1 MPAGL
6 WRHRDFR
13 NLWLGQT
20 ASMFAAHMVAVLFPL
35 LASVSLDASL
45 FEMGL
50 LSAAG
55 YVPYLGVSLFAG
67 VWLDRKPKRAIIVFC
82 DLARALLLLAIPV
95 AWGLDILSVPTL
107 LVVALLVGSFS
118 VVADVGSASILPA
131 LVERDDLIEGNSKLE
146 LSASSASIAGS
157 ALGGGIFQLLAGPV
171 SMMINTVL
179 FALSAFF
186 TALIRGERKAGA
198 DGEGG
203 ETGAAGADG
212 EGGEAGEAAG
222 APGQTLWRD
231 MADGV
236 AFVTGHATV
245 RTLVLTTLVINF
257 FMAIAEPVAL
267 VFVTRTLDIP
277 PFSVGLILAA
287 SGAGALVGAVLA
299 APMSR
304 VLPLGRLLV
313 VTAALTGVA
322 SLLTPLAT
330 LVPAAPAV
338 VLMVA
343 MYTLDAAMIVVYN
356 INQRSYRAAITP
368 DAMQGRMNATNR
380 MVVMGVMPVGAILG
394 GLLGTAVGTLPALIL
409 ASLGTLIAPLILVCT
424 HVRTVERVPEQI
436 GADGGTETRAE
447 VEVEAEAAAGA
458 TTGTEPTS

>member
-1 MPAGL
+1 
-6 WRHRDFR
+6 
-13 NLWLGQT
+13 
-20 ASMFAAHMVAVLFPL
+20 MFAAHMVAVLFPL

-67 VWLDRKPKRAIIVFC
+67 VWLDRKPKRAIIVLC
-82 DLARALLLLAIPV
+82 DLARALLLLTIPL
-95 AWGLDILSVPTL
+95 AWWLDLLSVRTL

-171 SMMINTVL
+171 SMLINTVL

-186 TALIRGERKAGA
+186 TALIRGERKPGEGA
-198 DGEGG
+198 EDAEGTEGTEGG
-203 ETGAAGADG
+203 EK
-212 EGGEAGEAAG
+212 
-222 APGQTLWRD
+222 PSQSIWRD

-236 AFVTGHATV
+236 AFVTGHITV

-277 PFSVGLILAA
+277 AYTVGLILAA
-287 SGAGALVGAVLA
+287 AGAGALVGAVIA

-304 VLPLGRLLV
+304 AIPLGRLLV
-313 VTAALTGVA
+313 LTAALTGVA

-330 LVPAAPAV
+330 LVPAPAAV
-338 VLMVA
+338 ALMIA
-343 MYTLDAAMIVVYN
+343 MYILDAAMIVVYN
-356 INQRSYRAAITP
+356 INVRSYRSAITP
-368 DAMQGRMNATNR
+368 DDMQGRMNAASR
-380 MVVMGVMPVGAILG
+380 MAGMGVMPIGAVLG
-394 GLLGTAVGTLPALIL
+394 GLLGTAVGTLPALVL
-409 ASLGTLIAPLILVCT
+409 ASLGTLTAPLLLACT
-424 HVRTVERVPEQI
+424 HVRTVKRVPEP
-436 GADGGTETRAE
+436 
-447 VEVEAEAAAGA
+447 EAEPSA
-458 TTGTEPTS
+458 

>member
-1 MPAGL
+1 MATSTGKERVGDVPSGL

-20 ASMFAAHMVAVLFPL
+20 SSMFAAHMVAVIFPL

-55 YVPYLGVSLFAG
+55 YVPYIGVSLFAG
-67 VWLDRKPKRAIIVFC
+67 VWLDRKPKRAIIVLC
-82 DLARALLLLAIPV
+82 DIARALLLLAIPI
-95 AWGLDILSVPTL
+95 AWWLDLLSVPTL
-107 LVVALLVGSFS
+107 LVVALLVGCFS

-171 SMMINTVL
+171 SMLINTVL

-186 TALIRGERKAGA
+186 TALIRGERKGA
-198 DGEGG
+198 EGSDGTQGTEGS
-203 ETGAAGADG
+203 EGA
-212 EGGEAGEAAG
+212 EAG
-222 APGQTLWRD
+222 QSIWRD

-236 AFVTGHATV
+236 AFVTGHVTV
-245 RTLVLTTLVINF
+245 RTLVLTTLIINF

-277 PFSVGLILAA
+277 PYTVGLILAA
-287 SGAGALVGAVLA
+287 SGAGALVGAVIA

-304 VLPLGRLLV
+304 LLPLGRLLV
-313 VTAALTGVA
+313 LTATLTGVA

-330 LVPAAPAV
+330 LVPAPAAV
-338 VLMVA
+338 ALMVA
-343 MYTLDAAMIVVYN
+343 MYVLDAAMIVVYN
-356 INQRSYRAAITP
+356 INVRSYRSAITP
-368 DAMQGRMNATNR
+368 DEMQGRMNATNR
-380 MVVMGVMPVGAILG
+380 MAGMGVMPIGAVLG
-394 GLLGTAVGTLPALIL
+394 GLLGTAVGTLPALVL
-409 ASLGTLIAPLILVCT
+409 ASLGTLLAPLVLACS
-424 HVRTVERVPEQI
+424 HVRTVKRVPVPQP
-436 GADGGTETRAE
+436 
-447 VEVEAEAAAGA
+447 EAE
-458 TTGTEPTS
+458 PTA

>member
-1 MPAGL
+1 MATSTGKERVGDVPSGL

-20 ASMFAAHMVAVLFPL
+20 SSMFAAHMVAVIFPL
-35 LASVSLDASL
+35 LASVSLNASL

-55 YVPYLGVSLFAG
+55 YVPYIGVSLFAG
-67 VWLDRKPKRAIIVFC
+67 VWLDRKPKRAIIVLC
-82 DLARALLLLAIPV
+82 DIARALLLLAIPV
-95 AWGLDILSVPTL
+95 AWWLDLLSVPTL
-107 LVVALLVGSFS
+107 LVVALLVGCFS

-171 SMMINTVL
+171 SMLINTVL

-186 TALIRGERKAGA
+186 TALIRGERKGA
-198 DGEGG
+198 EGSDGTQGAQGAEGS
-203 ETGAAGADG
+203 EEGA
-212 EGGEAGEAAG
+212 EAG
-222 APGQTLWRD
+222 QSIWRD

-236 AFVTGHATV
+236 AFVTGHVTV
-245 RTLVLTTLVINF
+245 RTLVLTTLIINF

-277 PFSVGLILAA
+277 PYTVGLILAA
-287 SGAGALVGAVLA
+287 SGAGALVGAVIA

-304 VLPLGRLLV
+304 LLPLGRLLV
-313 VTAALTGVA
+313 LTATLTGVA

-330 LVPAAPAV
+330 LVPAPAAV
-338 VLMVA
+338 ALMVA
-343 MYTLDAAMIVVYN
+343 MYVLDAAMIVVYN
-356 INQRSYRAAITP
+356 INVRSYRSAITP
-368 DAMQGRMNATNR
+368 DEMQGRMNATNR
-380 MVVMGVMPVGAILG
+380 MAGMGVMPIGAVLG
-394 GLLGTAVGTLPALIL
+394 GLLGTAVGTLPALVL
-409 ASLGTLIAPLILVCT
+409 ASLGTLIAPLVLACS
-424 HVRTVERVPEQI
+424 HVRTVKRVPVPQP
-436 GADGGTETRAE
+436 
-447 VEVEAEAAAGA
+447 EAE
-458 TTGTEPTS
+458 PTA

>member
-1 MPAGL
+1 MATSAGKERVGDVPSGL

-20 ASMFAAHMVAVLFPL
+20 SSMFAAHMVAVIFPL
-35 LASVSLDASL
+35 LASVSLNASL

-55 YVPYLGVSLFAG
+55 YVPYIGVSLFAG
-67 VWLDRKPKRAIIVFC
+67 VWLDRKPKRAIIVLC
-82 DLARALLLLAIPV
+82 DIARALLLLAIPI
-95 AWGLDILSVPTL
+95 AWWLDLLSVPTL
-107 LVVALLVGSFS
+107 LVVALLVGCFS

-171 SMMINTVL
+171 SMLINTVL

-186 TALIRGERKAGA
+186 TALIRGERKGA
-198 DGEGG
+198 EGSDGTQGAEGS
-203 ETGAAGADG
+203 EEGA
-212 EGGEAGEAAG
+212 EAG
-222 APGQTLWRD
+222 QSIWRD

-236 AFVTGHATV
+236 AFVTGHVTV
-245 RTLVLTTLVINF
+245 RTLVLTTLIINF

-277 PFSVGLILAA
+277 PYTVGLILAA
-287 SGAGALVGAVLA
+287 SGAGALVGAVIA

-304 VLPLGRLLV
+304 LLPLGRLLV
-313 VTAALTGVA
+313 LTATLTGVA

-330 LVPAAPAV
+330 LVPAPAAV
-338 VLMVA
+338 ALMVA
-343 MYTLDAAMIVVYN
+343 MYVLDAAMIVVYN
-356 INQRSYRAAITP
+356 INVRSYRSAITP
-368 DAMQGRMNATNR
+368 DEMQGRMNATNR
-380 MVVMGVMPVGAILG
+380 MAGMGVMPIGAVLG
-394 GLLGTAVGTLPALIL
+394 GLLGTAVGTLPALVL
-409 ASLGTLIAPLILVCT
+409 ASLGTLIAPLVLACS
-424 HVRTVERVPEQI
+424 HVRTVKRVPVPQP
-436 GADGGTETRAE
+436 
-447 VEVEAEAAAGA
+447 EAE
-458 TTGTEPTS
+458 PTA

>member
-1 MPAGL
+1 MASSTEKEKVTQVPTGL

-20 ASMFAAHMVAVLFPL
+20 SSMFAAHMVAVVFPL

-55 YVPYLGVSLFAG
+55 YVPYIGVSLFAG
-67 VWLDRKPKRAIIVFC
+67 VWLDRKPKRAIIVLC
-82 DLARALLLLAIPV
+82 DIARALLLLAIPL
-95 AWGLDILSVPTL
+95 AWWRDLLSVPTL

-131 LVERDDLIEGNSKLE
+131 LVGRDDLIEGNSKLE

-171 SMMINTVL
+171 SMLINTVL

-186 TALIRGERKAGA
+186 TALIRGERKPGGGHEDAEGTE
-198 DGEGG
+198 GTEGG
-203 ETGAAGADG
+203 EK
-212 EGGEAGEAAG
+212 
-222 APGQTLWRD
+222 PSQSIWRD
-231 MADGV
+231 MAVGV
-236 AFVTGHATV
+236 AFVTGHVTV

-277 PFSVGLILAA
+277 PYTVGLILAA
-287 SGAGALVGAVLA
+287 SGAGALVGAVIA

-304 VLPLGRLLV
+304 AIPLGRLLIL
-313 VTAALTGVA
+313 TAAITGIA

-330 LVPAAPAV
+330 LVPAPMAV
-338 VLMVA
+338 ALMIA
-343 MYTLDAAMIVVYN
+343 MYVLDAAMIVVYN
-356 INQRSYRAAITP
+356 INVRSYRSAITP
-368 DAMQGRMNATNR
+368 DDMQGRMNAANR
-380 MVVMGVMPVGAILG
+380 MAGMGVMPIGAVLG
-394 GLLGTAVGTLPALIL
+394 GLLGTAVGTLPALVL
-409 ASLGTLIAPLILVCT
+409 ASLGTLTAPLLLACT
-424 HVRTVERVPEQI
+424 HVRTVKRVPEL
-436 GADGGTETRAE
+436 E
-447 VEVEAEAAAGA
+447 VEPSA
-458 TTGTEPTS
+458 

>member
-1 MPAGL
+1 
-6 WRHRDFR
+6 
-13 NLWLGQT
+13 
-20 ASMFAAHMVAVLFPL
+20 MFAAHMVAVLFPL

-55 YVPYLGVSLFAG
+55 YVPYIGVSLFAG
-67 VWLDRKPKRAIIVFC
+67 VWLDRKPKRAIIVLC
-82 DLARALLLLAIPV
+82 DLSRALLLLAIPL
-95 AWGLDILSVPTL
+95 AWWLDILSVRTL

-171 SMMINTVL
+171 SMLINTVL
-179 FALSAFF
+179 FVLSAFF
-186 TALIRGERKAGA
+186 TALIRGERKPGEGA
-198 DGEGG
+198 EGTEGTEGG
-203 ETGAAGADG
+203 EK
-212 EGGEAGEAAG
+212 
-222 APGQTLWRD
+222 PSQSIWRD

-236 AFVTGHATV
+236 AFVTGHVTV

-277 PFSVGLILAA
+277 AYTVGLILAA
-287 SGAGALVGAVLA
+287 AGAGALVGAVVA

-304 VLPLGRLLV
+304 AIPLGRLLV
-313 VTAALTGVA
+313 LTATLTGVA

-330 LVPAAPAV
+330 LVPAPAAV
-338 VLMVA
+338 ALMIA
-343 MYTLDAAMIVVYN
+343 MYVLDAAMIVVYN
-356 INQRSYRAAITP
+356 INVRSYRSAITP
-368 DAMQGRMNATNR
+368 DDMQGRMNAASR
-380 MVVMGVMPVGAILG
+380 MAGMGVMPIGAVLG
-394 GLLGTAVGTLPALIL
+394 GLLGTAVGTLPALVL
-409 ASLGTLIAPLILVCT
+409 ASLGTLTAPLLLACT
-424 HVRTVERVPEQI
+424 HVRTVKRVPEP
-436 GADGGTETRAE
+436 
-447 VEVEAEAAAGA
+447 EAEPSA
-458 TTGTEPTS
+458 

>member
-1 MPAGL
+1 MATSTGKESAGDVPSGL

-20 ASMFAAHMVAVLFPL
+20 SSMFAAHMVAVIFPL
-35 LASVSLDASL
+35 LASVSLNASL

-55 YVPYLGVSLFAG
+55 YVPYIGVSLFAG
-67 VWLDRKPKRAIIVFC
+67 VWLDRKPKRAIIVLC
-82 DLARALLLLAIPV
+82 DIARALLLLAIPL
-95 AWGLDILSVPTL
+95 AWWLDLLSVPTL
-107 LVVALLVGSFS
+107 LVVALLVGCFS
-118 VVADVGSASILPA
+118 VVADVGGASILPA

-171 SMMINTVL
+171 SMLINTVL

-186 TALIRGERKAGA
+186 TALIRGERGPAEST
-198 DGEGG
+198 EGG
-203 ETGAAGADG
+203 EGSEGTG
-212 EGGEAGEAAG
+212 EGGEAG
-222 APGQTLWRD
+222 QSIWRD

-236 AFVTGHATV
+236 AFVTGHVTV

-277 PFSVGLILAA
+277 PYTVGLILAA
-287 SGAGALVGAVLA
+287 SGVGALVGAVIA

-304 VLPLGRLLV
+304 LLPLGRLLV
-313 VTAALTGVA
+313 LTATLTGVA

-330 LVPAAPAV
+330 LVPAPAAV
-338 VLMVA
+338 ALMIA
-343 MYTLDAAMIVVYN
+343 MYVLDAAMIVVYN
-356 INQRSYRAAITP
+356 INVRSYRSAITP
-368 DAMQGRMNATNR
+368 DEMQGRMNATNR
-380 MVVMGVMPVGAILG
+380 MAGMGVMPIGAVLG
-394 GLLGTAVGTLPALIL
+394 GLLGTAVGTLPALVL
-409 ASLGTLIAPLILVCT
+409 ASLGTLLAPLVLVCS
-424 HVRTVERVPEQI
+424 HVRTVKRVPVPQP
-436 GADGGTETRAE
+436 
-447 VEVEAEAAAGA
+447 EAE
-458 TTGTEPTS
+458 PTA

>member
-1 MPAGL
+1 MATSTGKERVGDVPSGL

-20 ASMFAAHMVAVLFPL
+20 SSMFAAHMVAVIFPL
-35 LASVSLDASL
+35 LASVSLNASL

-55 YVPYLGVSLFAG
+55 YVPYIGVSLFAG
-67 VWLDRKPKRAIIVFC
+67 VWLDRKPKRAIIVLC
-82 DLARALLLLAIPV
+82 DIARALLLLAIPI
-95 AWGLDILSVPTL
+95 AWWLDLLSVPTL
-107 LVVALLVGSFS
+107 LVVALLVGCFS

-171 SMMINTVL
+171 SMLINTVL

-186 TALIRGERKAGA
+186 TALIRGERKGTQGA
-198 DGEGG
+198 QGAEGS
-203 ETGAAGADG
+203 EEGAEEGA
-212 EGGEAGEAAG
+212 EAG
-222 APGQTLWRD
+222 QSIWRD

-236 AFVTGHATV
+236 AFVTGHVTV
-245 RTLVLTTLVINF
+245 RTLVLTTLIINF

-277 PFSVGLILAA
+277 PYTVGLILAA
-287 SGAGALVGAVLA
+287 SGAGALVGAVIA

-304 VLPLGRLLV
+304 LLPLGRLLV
-313 VTAALTGVA
+313 LTATLTGVA

-330 LVPAAPAV
+330 LVPAPAAV
-338 VLMVA
+338 ALMVA
-343 MYTLDAAMIVVYN
+343 MYVLDAAMIVVYN
-356 INQRSYRAAITP
+356 INVRSYRSAITP
-368 DAMQGRMNATNR
+368 DEMQGRMNATNR
-380 MVVMGVMPVGAILG
+380 MAGMGVMPIGAVLG
-394 GLLGTAVGTLPALIL
+394 GLLGTAVGTLPALVL
-409 ASLGTLIAPLILVCT
+409 ASLGTLIAPLVLACS
-424 HVRTVERVPEQI
+424 HVRTVKRVPDPQPESQP
-436 GADGGTETRAE
+436 ESQP
-447 VEVEAEAAAGA
+447 EAE
-458 TTGTEPTS
+458 PTA

>member
-1 MPAGL
+1 MATSTGKERVGDVPSGL

-20 ASMFAAHMVAVLFPL
+20 SSMFAAHMVAVIFPL
-35 LASVSLDASL
+35 LASVSLNASL

-55 YVPYLGVSLFAG
+55 YVPYIGVSLFAG
-67 VWLDRKPKRAIIVFC
+67 VWLDRKPKRAIIVLC
-82 DLARALLLLAIPV
+82 DIARALLLLAIPI
-95 AWGLDILSVPTL
+95 AWWLDLLSVPTL
-107 LVVALLVGSFS
+107 LVVALLVGCFS

-171 SMMINTVL
+171 SMLINTVL

-186 TALIRGERKAGA
+186 TALIRGERKGTQGA
-198 DGEGG
+198 QGAEGSEEGAEDG
-203 ETGAAGADG
+203 A
-212 EGGEAGEAAG
+212 EAG
-222 APGQTLWRD
+222 QSIWRD

-236 AFVTGHATV
+236 AFVTGHVTV
-245 RTLVLTTLVINF
+245 RTLVLTTLIINF

-277 PFSVGLILAA
+277 PYTVGLILAA
-287 SGAGALVGAVLA
+287 SGAGALVGAVIA

-304 VLPLGRLLV
+304 LLPLGRLLV
-313 VTAALTGVA
+313 LTATLTGVA

-330 LVPAAPAV
+330 LVPAPAAV
-338 VLMVA
+338 ALMVA
-343 MYTLDAAMIVVYN
+343 MYVLDAAMIVVYN
-356 INQRSYRAAITP
+356 INVRSYRSAITP
-368 DAMQGRMNATNR
+368 DEMQGRMNATNR
-380 MVVMGVMPVGAILG
+380 MAGMGVMPIGAVLG
-394 GLLGTAVGTLPALIL
+394 GLLGTAVGTLPALVL
-409 ASLGTLIAPLILVCT
+409 ASLGTLIAPLVLACS
-424 HVRTVERVPEQI
+424 HVRTVKRVPDPQPQAQPESQP
-436 GADGGTETRAE
+436 
-447 VEVEAEAAAGA
+447 EAE
-458 TTGTEPTS
+458 PTA

>member
-1 MPAGL
+1 MATSTGKERVGDVPSGL

-20 ASMFAAHMVAVLFPL
+20 SSMFAAHMVAVIFPL
-35 LASVSLDASL
+35 LASVSLNASL

-55 YVPYLGVSLFAG
+55 YVPYIGVSLFAG
-67 VWLDRKPKRAIIVFC
+67 VWLDRKPKRAIIVLC
-82 DLARALLLLAIPV
+82 DIARALLLLAIPI
-95 AWGLDILSVPTL
+95 AWWLDLLSVPTL
-107 LVVALLVGSFS
+107 LVVALLVGCFS

-171 SMMINTVL
+171 SMLINTVL

-186 TALIRGERKAGA
+186 TALIRGERKGA
-198 DGEGG
+198 EGSDGTQGAEGS
-203 ETGAAGADG
+203 EEGA
-212 EGGEAGEAAG
+212 EAG
-222 APGQTLWRD
+222 QSIWRD

-236 AFVTGHATV
+236 AFVTGHVTV
-245 RTLVLTTLVINF
+245 RTLVLTTLIINF

-277 PFSVGLILAA
+277 PYTVGLILAA
-287 SGAGALVGAVLA
+287 SGAGALVGAVIA

-304 VLPLGRLLV
+304 LLPLGRLLV
-313 VTAALTGVA
+313 LTATLTGVA

-330 LVPAAPAV
+330 LVPAPAAV
-338 VLMVA
+338 ALMVA
-343 MYTLDAAMIVVYN
+343 MYVLDAAMIVVYN
-356 INQRSYRAAITP
+356 INVRSYRSAITP
-368 DAMQGRMNATNR
+368 DEMQGRMNATNR
-380 MVVMGVMPVGAILG
+380 MAGMGVMPIGAVLG
-394 GLLGTAVGTLPALIL
+394 GLLGTAVGTLPALVL
-409 ASLGTLIAPLILVCT
+409 ASLGTLIAPLVLACS
-424 HVRTVERVPEQI
+424 HVRTVKRVPVPQP
-436 GADGGTETRAE
+436 
-447 VEVEAEAAAGA
+447 EAE
-458 TTGTEPTS
+458 PTA

>member
-1 MPAGL
+1 MATSTGKERVGDVPSGL

-20 ASMFAAHMVAVLFPL
+20 SSMFAAHMVAVIFPL
-35 LASVSLDASL
+35 LASVSLKASL

-55 YVPYLGVSLFAG
+55 YVPYIGVSLFAG
-67 VWLDRKPKRAIIVFC
+67 VWLDRKPKRAIIVLC
-82 DLARALLLLAIPV
+82 DIARALLLLAIPI
-95 AWGLDILSVPTL
+95 AWWLDLLSVPTL
-107 LVVALLVGSFS
+107 LVVALLVGCFS

-171 SMMINTVL
+171 SMLINTVL

-186 TALIRGERKAGA
+186 TALIRGERKGA
-198 DGEGG
+198 EGSDGTQGTEGS
-203 ETGAAGADG
+203 EEGA
-212 EGGEAGEAAG
+212 EAG
-222 APGQTLWRD
+222 QSIWRD

-236 AFVTGHATV
+236 AFVTGHVTV
-245 RTLVLTTLVINF
+245 RTLVLTTLIINF

-277 PFSVGLILAA
+277 PYTVGLILAA
-287 SGAGALVGAVLA
+287 SGAGALVGAVIA

-304 VLPLGRLLV
+304 LLPLGRLLV
-313 VTAALTGVA
+313 LTAALTGVA

-330 LVPAAPAV
+330 LVPAPAAV
-338 VLMVA
+338 ALMVA
-343 MYTLDAAMIVVYN
+343 MYVLDAAMIVVYN
-356 INQRSYRAAITP
+356 INVRSYRSAITP
-368 DAMQGRMNATNR
+368 DEMQGRMNATNR
-380 MVVMGVMPVGAILG
+380 MAGMGVMPIGAVLG
-394 GLLGTAVGTLPALIL
+394 GLLGTAVGTLPALVL
-409 ASLGTLIAPLILVCT
+409 ASLGTLIAPLVLACS
-424 HVRTVERVPEQI
+424 HVRTVKRVPVPQP
-436 GADGGTETRAE
+436 
-447 VEVEAEAAAGA
+447 EAE
-458 TTGTEPTS
+458 PTA

>member
-1 MPAGL
+1 MPSGL

-20 ASMFAAHMVAVLFPL
+20 SSMFAAHMVAVIFPL
-35 LASVSLDASL
+35 LASVSLNASL

-55 YVPYLGVSLFAG
+55 YVPYIGVSLFAG
-67 VWLDRKPKRAIIVFC
+67 VWLDRKPKRAIIVLC
-82 DLARALLLLAIPV
+82 DIARALLLLAIPI
-95 AWGLDILSVPTL
+95 AWWLDLLSVPTL
-107 LVVALLVGSFS
+107 LVVALLVGCFS

-171 SMMINTVL
+171 SMLINTVL

-186 TALIRGERKAGA
+186 TALIRGERKGA
-198 DGEGG
+198 EGSDGTQGAEGS
-203 ETGAAGADG
+203 EEGA
-212 EGGEAGEAAG
+212 EAG
-222 APGQTLWRD
+222 QSIWRD

-236 AFVTGHATV
+236 AFVTGHVTV
-245 RTLVLTTLVINF
+245 RTLVLTTLIINF

-277 PFSVGLILAA
+277 PYTVGLILAA
-287 SGAGALVGAVLA
+287 SGAGALVGAVIA

-304 VLPLGRLLV
+304 LLPLGRLLV
-313 VTAALTGVA
+313 LTATLTGVA

-330 LVPAAPAV
+330 LVPAPAAV
-338 VLMVA
+338 ALMVA
-343 MYTLDAAMIVVYN
+343 MYVLDAAMIVVYN
-356 INQRSYRAAITP
+356 INVRSYRSAITP
-368 DAMQGRMNATNR
+368 DEMQGRMNATNR
-380 MVVMGVMPVGAILG
+380 MAGMGVMPIGAVLG
-394 GLLGTAVGTLPALIL
+394 GLLGTAVGTLPALVL
-409 ASLGTLIAPLILVCT
+409 ASLGTLIAPLVLACS
-424 HVRTVERVPEQI
+424 HVRTVKRVPVPQP
-436 GADGGTETRAE
+436 
-447 VEVEAEAAAGA
+447 EAE
-458 TTGTEPTS
+458 PTA

>member
-1 MPAGL
+1 MATSTGKERVGDVPSGL

-20 ASMFAAHMVAVLFPL
+20 SSMFAAHMVAVIFPL
-35 LASVSLDASL
+35 LASVSLNASL

-55 YVPYLGVSLFAG
+55 YVPYIGVSLFAG
-67 VWLDRKPKRAIIVFC
+67 VWLDRKPKRAIIVLC
-82 DLARALLLLAIPV
+82 DIARALLLLGIPI
-95 AWGLDILSVPTL
+95 AWWLDLLSVPTL

-171 SMMINTVL
+171 SMLINTVL

-186 TALIRGERKAGA
+186 TALIRGERKGA
-198 DGEGG
+198 AEGGGEG
-203 ETGAAGADG
+203 A
-212 EGGEAGEAAG
+212 EGSEEGTEAG
-222 APGQTLWRD
+222 QSIWRD

-236 AFVTGHATV
+236 AFVTGHVTV
-245 RTLVLTTLVINF
+245 RTLVLTTLIINF

-277 PFSVGLILAA
+277 PYTVGLILAA
-287 SGAGALVGAVLA
+287 SGAGALVGAVIA

-304 VLPLGRLLV
+304 LLPLGRLLV
-313 VTAALTGVA
+313 LTATLTGVA

-330 LVPAAPAV
+330 LVPAPAAV
-338 VLMVA
+338 SLMVA
-343 MYTLDAAMIVVYN
+343 MYVLDAAMIVVYN
-356 INQRSYRAAITP
+356 INVRSYRSAITP
-368 DAMQGRMNATNR
+368 DEMQGRMNATNR
-380 MVVMGVMPVGAILG
+380 MAGMGVMPIGAVLG
-394 GLLGTAVGTLPALIL
+394 GLLGTAVGTLPALVL
-409 ASLGTLIAPLILVCT
+409 ASLGTLIAPLVLACS
-424 HVRTVERVPEQI
+424 HVRTVKRVPVPQP
-436 GADGGTETRAE
+436 
-447 VEVEAEAAAGA
+447 EAE
-458 TTGTEPTS
+458 PTA

>member
-1 MPAGL
+1 
-6 WRHRDFR
+6 
-13 NLWLGQT
+13 
-20 ASMFAAHMVAVLFPL
+20 MFAANMVAVLFPL

-82 DLARALLLLAIPV
+82 DMARALLLLAIPL
-95 AWGLDILSVPTL
+95 AWWLDLLSVPTL
-107 LVVALLVGSFS
+107 LVVALLVGCFS

-131 LVERDDLIEGNSKLE
+131 LVERDDLIDGNSKLE

-186 TALIRGERKAGA
+186 TALIRGERKTA
-198 DGEGG
+198 GEGG
-203 ETGAAGADG
+203 EG
-212 EGGEAGEAAG
+212 EESEE
-222 APGQTLWRD
+222 PSQTIWRD

-287 SGAGALVGAVLA
+287 SGAGALVGAVIA

-304 VLPLGRLLV
+304 LLPLGRLLV
-313 VTAALTGVA
+313 LTATLTGVA

-330 LVPAAPAV
+330 LVPAPAAV
-338 VLMVA
+338 ALMVA

-356 INQRSYRAAITP
+356 INQRSYRSAITP
-368 DAMQGRMNATNR
+368 DEMQGRMNATNR
-380 MVVMGVMPVGAILG
+380 MVVMGVMPIGAILG

-409 ASLGTLIAPLILVCT
+409 ASLGTLIAPLILACT
-424 HVRTVERVPEQI
+424 HVRTVKRVPE
-436 GADGGTETRAE
+436 GEAETDAEAGTET
-447 VEVEAEAAAGA
+447 EAKSEA
-458 TTGTEPTS
+458 EPTS

>member
-1 MPAGL
+1 MATSTGKERVGDVPSGL

-20 ASMFAAHMVAVLFPL
+20 SSMFAAHMVAVIFPL
-35 LASVSLDASL
+35 LASVSLNASL

-55 YVPYLGVSLFAG
+55 YVPYIGVSLFAG
-67 VWLDRKPKRAIIVFC
+67 VWLDRKPKRAIIVLC
-82 DLARALLLLAIPV
+82 DIARALLLLAIPI
-95 AWGLDILSVPTL
+95 AWWLDLLSVPTL
-107 LVVALLVGSFS
+107 LVVALLVGCFS

-171 SMMINTVL
+171 SMLINTVL

-186 TALIRGERKAGA
+186 TALIRGERKGA
-198 DGEGG
+198 EGSDGTQGAEGS
-203 ETGAAGADG
+203 EEGA
-212 EGGEAGEAAG
+212 EAG
-222 APGQTLWRD
+222 QSIWRD

-236 AFVTGHATV
+236 AFVTGHVTV
-245 RTLVLTTLVINF
+245 RTLVLTTLIINF

-277 PFSVGLILAA
+277 PYTVGLILAA
-287 SGAGALVGAVLA
+287 SGAGALVGAVIA

-304 VLPLGRLLV
+304 LLPLGRLLV
-313 VTAALTGVA
+313 LTATLTGVA

-330 LVPAAPAV
+330 LVPAAAAAA
-338 VLMVA
+338 LMVA
-343 MYTLDAAMIVVYN
+343 MYVLDAAMIVVYN
-356 INQRSYRAAITP
+356 INVRSYRSAITP
-368 DAMQGRMNATNR
+368 DEMQGRMNATNR
-380 MVVMGVMPVGAILG
+380 MAGMGVMPIGAVLG
-394 GLLGTAVGTLPALIL
+394 GLLGTAVGTLPALVL
-409 ASLGTLIAPLILVCT
+409 ASLGTLIAPLVLACS
-424 HVRTVERVPEQI
+424 HVRTVKRVPVPQP
-436 GADGGTETRAE
+436 
-447 VEVEAEAAAGA
+447 EAE
-458 TTGTEPTS
+458 PTA

>member
-1 MPAGL
+1 MPSGL

-20 ASMFAAHMVAVLFPL
+20 SSMFAAHMVAVIFPL

-55 YVPYLGVSLFAG
+55 YVPYIGVSLFAG
-67 VWLDRKPKRAIIVFC
+67 VWLDRKPKRAIIVLC
-82 DLARALLLLAIPV
+82 DIARALLLLAIPI
-95 AWGLDILSVPTL
+95 AWWLDLLSVPTL
-107 LVVALLVGSFS
+107 LVVALLVGCFS

-171 SMMINTVL
+171 SMLINTVL

-186 TALIRGERKAGA
+186 TALIRGERKGA
-198 DGEGG
+198 EGSDGTQGTEGS
-203 ETGAAGADG
+203 EGA
-212 EGGEAGEAAG
+212 EAG
-222 APGQTLWRD
+222 QSIWRD

-236 AFVTGHATV
+236 AFVTGHVTV
-245 RTLVLTTLVINF
+245 RTLVLTTLIINF

-277 PFSVGLILAA
+277 PYTVGLILAA
-287 SGAGALVGAVLA
+287 SGAGALVGAVIA

-304 VLPLGRLLV
+304 LLPLGRLLV
-313 VTAALTGVA
+313 LTATLTGVA

-330 LVPAAPAV
+330 LVPAPAAV
-338 VLMVA
+338 ALMVA
-343 MYTLDAAMIVVYN
+343 MYVLDAAMIVVYN
-356 INQRSYRAAITP
+356 INVRSYRSAITP
-368 DAMQGRMNATNR
+368 DEMQGRMNATNR
-380 MVVMGVMPVGAILG
+380 MAGMGVMPIGAVLG
-394 GLLGTAVGTLPALIL
+394 GLLGTAVGTLPALVL
-409 ASLGTLIAPLILVCT
+409 ASLGTLLAPLVLACS
-424 HVRTVERVPEQI
+424 HVRTVKRVPVPQP
-436 GADGGTETRAE
+436 
-447 VEVEAEAAAGA
+447 EAE
-458 TTGTEPTS
+458 PTA

>member
-1 MPAGL
+1 MPSGL

-20 ASMFAAHMVAVLFPL
+20 SSMFAAHMVAVIFPL

-55 YVPYLGVSLFAG
+55 YVPYIGVSLFAG
-67 VWLDRKPKRAIIVFC
+67 VWLDRKPKRAIIVLC
-82 DLARALLLLAIPV
+82 DIARALLLLAIPI
-95 AWGLDILSVPTL
+95 AWWLDLLSVPTL
-107 LVVALLVGSFS
+107 LVVALLVGCFS

-171 SMMINTVL
+171 SMLINTVL

-186 TALIRGERKAGA
+186 TALIRGERKGA
-198 DGEGG
+198 EGSDGTQGTEGS
-203 ETGAAGADG
+203 EEGA
-212 EGGEAGEAAG
+212 EAG
-222 APGQTLWRD
+222 QSIWRD

-236 AFVTGHATV
+236 AFVTGHVTV
-245 RTLVLTTLVINF
+245 RTLVLTTLIINF

-277 PFSVGLILAA
+277 PYTVGLILAA
-287 SGAGALVGAVLA
+287 SGAGALVGAVIA

-304 VLPLGRLLV
+304 LLPLGRLLV
-313 VTAALTGVA
+313 LTATLTGVA

-330 LVPAAPAV
+330 LVPAPAAV
-338 VLMVA
+338 ALMVA
-343 MYTLDAAMIVVYN
+343 MYVLDAAMIVVYN
-356 INQRSYRAAITP
+356 INVRSYRSAITP
-368 DAMQGRMNATNR
+368 DEMQGRMNATNR
-380 MVVMGVMPVGAILG
+380 MAGMGVMPIGAVLG
-394 GLLGTAVGTLPALIL
+394 GLLGTAVGTLPALVL
-409 ASLGTLIAPLILVCT
+409 ASLGTLLAPLVLACS
-424 HVRTVERVPEQI
+424 HVRTVKRVPVPQP
-436 GADGGTETRAE
+436 
-447 VEVEAEAAAGA
+447 EAE
-458 TTGTEPTS
+458 PTA

>member
-1 MPAGL
+1 MPSGL

-20 ASMFAAHMVAVLFPL
+20 SSMFAAHMVAVIFPL
-35 LASVSLDASL
+35 LASVSLNASL

-55 YVPYLGVSLFAG
+55 YVPYIGVSLFAG
-67 VWLDRKPKRAIIVFC
+67 VWLDRKPKRAIIVLC
-82 DLARALLLLAIPV
+82 DIARALLLLAIPI
-95 AWGLDILSVPTL
+95 AWWLDLLSVPTL
-107 LVVALLVGSFS
+107 LVVALLVGCFS

-171 SMMINTVL
+171 SMLINTVL

-186 TALIRGERKAGA
+186 TALIRGERKGTQGA
-198 DGEGG
+198 QGAEGS
-203 ETGAAGADG
+203 EEGAEEGA
-212 EGGEAGEAAG
+212 EAG
-222 APGQTLWRD
+222 QSIWRD

-236 AFVTGHATV
+236 AFVTGHVTV
-245 RTLVLTTLVINF
+245 RTLVLTTLIINF

-277 PFSVGLILAA
+277 PYTVGLILAA
-287 SGAGALVGAVLA
+287 SGAGALVGAVIA

-304 VLPLGRLLV
+304 LLPLGRLLV
-313 VTAALTGVA
+313 LTATLTGVA

-330 LVPAAPAV
+330 LVPAPAAV
-338 VLMVA
+338 ALMVA
-343 MYTLDAAMIVVYN
+343 MYVLDAAMIVVYN
-356 INQRSYRAAITP
+356 INVRSYRSAITP
-368 DAMQGRMNATNR
+368 DEMQGRMNATNR
-380 MVVMGVMPVGAILG
+380 MAGMGVMPIGAVLG
-394 GLLGTAVGTLPALIL
+394 GLLGTAVGTLPALVL
-409 ASLGTLIAPLILVCT
+409 ASLGTLIAPLVLACS
-424 HVRTVERVPEQI
+424 HVRTVKRVPDPQPQAQPESQP
-436 GADGGTETRAE
+436 
-447 VEVEAEAAAGA
+447 EAE
-458 TTGTEPTS
+458 PTA

>member
-1 MPAGL
+1 MPSGL

-20 ASMFAAHMVAVLFPL
+20 SSMFAAHMVAVIFPL
-35 LASVSLDASL
+35 LASVSLNASL

-55 YVPYLGVSLFAG
+55 YVPYIGVSLFAG
-67 VWLDRKPKRAIIVFC
+67 VWLDRKPKRAIIVLC
-82 DLARALLLLAIPV
+82 DIARALLLLAIPI
-95 AWGLDILSVPTL
+95 AWWLDLLSVPTL
-107 LVVALLVGSFS
+107 LVVALLVGCFS

-171 SMMINTVL
+171 SMLINTVL

-186 TALIRGERKAGA
+186 TALIRGERKGTQGA
-198 DGEGG
+198 QGAEGSEEGAEDG
-203 ETGAAGADG
+203 A
-212 EGGEAGEAAG
+212 EAG
-222 APGQTLWRD
+222 QSIWRD

-236 AFVTGHATV
+236 AFVTGHVTV
-245 RTLVLTTLVINF
+245 RTLVLTTLIINF

-277 PFSVGLILAA
+277 PYTVGLILAA
-287 SGAGALVGAVLA
+287 SGAGALVGAVIA

-304 VLPLGRLLV
+304 LLPLGRLLV
-313 VTAALTGVA
+313 LTATLTGVA

-330 LVPAAPAV
+330 LVPAPAAV
-338 VLMVA
+338 ALMVA
-343 MYTLDAAMIVVYN
+343 MYVLDAAMIVVYN
-356 INQRSYRAAITP
+356 INVRSYRSAITP
-368 DAMQGRMNATNR
+368 DEMQGRMNATNR
-380 MVVMGVMPVGAILG
+380 MAGMGVMPIGAVLG
-394 GLLGTAVGTLPALIL
+394 GLLGTAVGTLPALVL
-409 ASLGTLIAPLILVCT
+409 ASLGTLIAPLVLACS
-424 HVRTVERVPEQI
+424 HVRTVKRVPDPQPQAQPESQP
-436 GADGGTETRAE
+436 
-447 VEVEAEAAAGA
+447 EAE
-458 TTGTEPTS
+458 PTA

>member
-1 MPAGL
+1 MATSTGKERVGDVPSGL

-20 ASMFAAHMVAVLFPL
+20 SSMFAAHMVAVIFPL
-35 LASVSLDASL
+35 LASVSLNASL

-55 YVPYLGVSLFAG
+55 YVPYIGVSLFAG
-67 VWLDRKPKRAIIVFC
+67 VWLDRKPKRAIIVLC
-82 DLARALLLLAIPV
+82 DIARALLLLAIPI
-95 AWGLDILSVPTL
+95 AWWLDLLSVPTL
-107 LVVALLVGSFS
+107 LVVALLVGCFS

-171 SMMINTVL
+171 SMLINTVL

-186 TALIRGERKAGA
+186 TALIRGERKGTQGA
-198 DGEGG
+198 QGAEGS
-203 ETGAAGADG
+203 EEGAEEGA
-212 EGGEAGEAAG
+212 EAG
-222 APGQTLWRD
+222 QSIWRD

-236 AFVTGHATV
+236 AFVTGHVTV
-245 RTLVLTTLVINF
+245 RTLVLTTLIINF

-277 PFSVGLILAA
+277 PYTVGLILAA
-287 SGAGALVGAVLA
+287 SGAGALVGAVIA

-304 VLPLGRLLV
+304 LLPLGRLLV
-313 VTAALTGVA
+313 LTATLTGVA

-330 LVPAAPAV
+330 LVPAPAAV
-338 VLMVA
+338 ALMVA
-343 MYTLDAAMIVVYN
+343 MYVLDAAMIVVYN
-356 INQRSYRAAITP
+356 INVRSYRSAITP
-368 DAMQGRMNATNR
+368 DEMQGRMNATNR
-380 MVVMGVMPVGAILG
+380 MAGMGVMPIGAVLG
-394 GLLGTAVGTLPALIL
+394 GLLGTAVGTLPALVL
-409 ASLGTLIAPLILVCT
+409 ASLGTLIAPLVLACS
-424 HVRTVERVPEQI
+424 HVRTVKRVPDPQPESQP
-436 GADGGTETRAE
+436 
-447 VEVEAEAAAGA
+447 EAE
-458 TTGTEPTS
+458 PTA

>member
-1 MPAGL
+1 MATSTGKERVGDVPSGL

-20 ASMFAAHMVAVLFPL
+20 SSMFAAHMVAVIFPL

-55 YVPYLGVSLFAG
+55 YVPYIGVSLFAG
-67 VWLDRKPKRAIIVFC
+67 VWLDRKPKRAIIVLC
-82 DLARALLLLAIPV
+82 DIARALLLLAIPI
-95 AWGLDILSVPTL
+95 AWWLDLLSVPTL
-107 LVVALLVGSFS
+107 LVVALLVGCFS

-171 SMMINTVL
+171 SMLINTVL

-186 TALIRGERKAGA
+186 TALIRGERKGA
-198 DGEGG
+198 EGSDGTQGTEGS
-203 ETGAAGADG
+203 EEGA
-212 EGGEAGEAAG
+212 EAG
-222 APGQTLWRD
+222 QSIWRD

-236 AFVTGHATV
+236 AFVTGHVTV
-245 RTLVLTTLVINF
+245 RTLVLTTLIINF

-277 PFSVGLILAA
+277 PYTVGLILAA
-287 SGAGALVGAVLA
+287 SGAGALVGAVIA

-304 VLPLGRLLV
+304 LLPLGRLLV
-313 VTAALTGVA
+313 LTATLTGVA

-330 LVPAAPAV
+330 LVPAPAAV
-338 VLMVA
+338 ALMVA
-343 MYTLDAAMIVVYN
+343 MYVLDAAMIVVYN
-356 INQRSYRAAITP
+356 INVRSYRSAITP
-368 DAMQGRMNATNR
+368 DEMQGRMNATNR
-380 MVVMGVMPVGAILG
+380 MAGMGVMPIGAVLG
-394 GLLGTAVGTLPALIL
+394 GLLGTAVGTLPALVL
-409 ASLGTLIAPLILVCT
+409 ASLGTLLAPLVLACS
-424 HVRTVERVPEQI
+424 HVRTVKRVPVPQP
-436 GADGGTETRAE
+436 
-447 VEVEAEAAAGA
+447 EAE
-458 TTGTEPTS
+458 PTA

>member
-1 MPAGL
+1 MPSGL

-20 ASMFAAHMVAVLFPL
+20 SSMFAAHMVAVIFPL
-35 LASVSLDASL
+35 LASVSLNASL

-55 YVPYLGVSLFAG
+55 YVPYIGVSLFAG
-67 VWLDRKPKRAIIVFC
+67 VWLDRKPKRAIIVLC
-82 DLARALLLLAIPV
+82 DIARALLLLAIPI
-95 AWGLDILSVPTL
+95 AWWLDLLSVPTL
-107 LVVALLVGSFS
+107 LVVALLVGCFS

-171 SMMINTVL
+171 SMLINTVL

-186 TALIRGERKAGA
+186 TALIRGERKGTQGA
-198 DGEGG
+198 QGVEGS
-203 ETGAAGADG
+203 EEGAEEGA
-212 EGGEAGEAAG
+212 EAG
-222 APGQTLWRD
+222 QSIWRD

-236 AFVTGHATV
+236 AFVTGHVTV
-245 RTLVLTTLVINF
+245 RTLVLTTLIINF

-277 PFSVGLILAA
+277 PYTVGLILAA
-287 SGAGALVGAVLA
+287 SGAGALVGAVIA

-304 VLPLGRLLV
+304 LLPLGRLLV
-313 VTAALTGVA
+313 LTATLTGVA

-330 LVPAAPAV
+330 LVPAPAAV
-338 VLMVA
+338 ALMVA
-343 MYTLDAAMIVVYN
+343 MYVLDAAMIVVYN
-356 INQRSYRAAITP
+356 INVRSYRSAITP
-368 DAMQGRMNATNR
+368 DEMQGRMNATNR
-380 MVVMGVMPVGAILG
+380 MAGMGVMPIGAVLG
-394 GLLGTAVGTLPALIL
+394 GLLGTAVGTLPALVL
-409 ASLGTLIAPLILVCT
+409 ASLGTLIAPLVLACS
-424 HVRTVERVPEQI
+424 HVRTVKRVPDPQPQ
-436 GADGGTETRAE
+436 AQP
-447 VEVEAEAAAGA
+447 EAE
-458 TTGTEPTS
+458 PTA